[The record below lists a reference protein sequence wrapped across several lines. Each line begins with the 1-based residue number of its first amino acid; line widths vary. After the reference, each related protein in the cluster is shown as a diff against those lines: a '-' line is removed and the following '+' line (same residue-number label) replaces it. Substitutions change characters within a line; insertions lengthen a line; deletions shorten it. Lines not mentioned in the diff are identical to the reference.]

1 MLNFIFR
8 SGTYYVIWYKFQ
20 KEIIIVVLSLVVIF
34 VIKSIYDDLFIVFEV
49 GNKDALPGLIFVKW
63 LLIGLVMFYNFYR
76 LKKVKIDKSLRDD
89 LKRMSKTYENWSK
102 KSVYVLN
109 KKGDLKS
116 MTDVILNRYESNDT
130 KDK

>member
-49 GNKDALPGLIFVKW
+49 GNKDALPELIFFKW